1 MTLKDRIQ
9 QPTSGTTET
18 KPVPAASPPSGGST
32 PSGMKTQDYA
42 RLRRWL
48 ADKMEAT
55 LGESQDAS
63 SAARMRE
70 VFDKLYSKAG
80 VNLNVLETDVLFA
93 EIKAEIS
100 GFGPIQQLLDDPGI
114 SEIMVNGPKQVYIER
129 KGKLSLSDVTFDDDA
144 HVLRI
149 IERIVRPLG
158 RHISMKSPMV
168 DARLPDGSRVNAI
181 VPPVAIDGPS
191 ITIRKFGQG
200 MTMED
205 LIRFGTLTPTI
216 AEFLEACVCSRLNIV
231 VSGGTGSGKTTLL
244 NVLSNYIPKDERIVT
259 IEDSA
264 ELQLGQ
270 PHVVRLEARPA
281 DADGT
286 GAVHIRDLVKNS
298 LRMRP
303 ERIIIGE
310 VRGGEAIDMLQA
322 MNTGHDGSLAT
333 IHANNPR
340 ETISRMETLAM
351 MSGLDLP
358 VRVIREQIAHAVD
371 LIVQQMRMTDGSRK
385 ITHISEVGGMEGET
399 VVMSDI
405 FTYQEQYG
413 EIRPTGIRPF
423 FSKRL
428 ESYGFKLPGEMFGA
442 SVADMLAPER
452 RRRR

>member
-1 MTLKDRIQ
+1 MTLQDRIQ
-9 QPTSGTTET
+9 QPTSGAAES
-18 KPVPAASPPSGGST
+18 KPAPAPSLPSGDST
-32 PSGMKTQDYA
+32 PVGMKPQDYV

-48 ADKMEAT
+48 ADKMEVAF
-55 LGESQDAS
+55 GESQDS
-63 SAARMRE
+63 PSAARMRE

-80 VNLNVLETDVLFA
+80 VNLNALETDVLFA

-100 GFGPIQQLLDDPGI
+100 GFGPIQQLLDDPDV
-114 SEIMVNGPKQVYIER
+114 SEVMVNGPKQVYIER
-129 KGKLSLSDVTFDDDA
+129 KGKLYLSDVTFDDDA

-181 VPPVAIDGPS
+181 VAPIAIDGPS

-200 MTMED
+200 LTMED
-205 LIRFGTLTPTI
+205 LISFGSLTPTI

-231 VSGGTGSGKTTLL
+231 VSGGTGSGKTTPL
-244 NVLSNYIPKDERIVT
+244 NVLSNYIPNDERIVT
-259 IEDSA
+259 IEYSA

-281 DADGT
+281 DVDGT

-303 ERIIIGE
+303 ERIVIGE

-351 MSGLDLP
+351 MSGLDMP
-358 VRVIREQIAHAVD
+358 VRVIREQIANAAN
-371 LIVQQMRMTDGSRK
+371 LIVQ
-385 ITHISEVGGMEGET
+385 
-399 VVMSDI
+399 
-405 FTYQEQYG
+405 
-413 EIRPTGIRPF
+413 
-423 FSKRL
+423 
-428 ESYGFKLPGEMFGA
+428 
-442 SVADMLAPER
+442 
-452 RRRR
+452 